1 MSALTQL
8 KLRRNRMI
16 TLPIAF
22 TERMRKQLGAEEAE
36 RLFAALDGV
45 SPVAVRLNPA
55 KCGEE
60 GVWSDGE
67 AIAWSKNG
75 RKLKERPSFT
85 LDTAFHAGA
94 YYVQEAASQFIDYV
108 ISGEDLQGKRVLDM
122 CSAPGGKTTIY
133 STAVGVDGLVVANEY
148 VRSRANILADNVR
161 KWGMGNV
168 LVTNNA
174 PEHIAQFEGWFD
186 LVAVDAPCSGEGMFR
201 KEEVARE
208 DWSDEA
214 VKMCAQRQMSI
225 VREAWQS
232 LKDGG
237 LFIYST
243 CTFNDEEDEGV
254 LQAFIDE
261 MGDVFEPSHRIDV
274 APEWGIVSGE
284 VGAFQTFRFFPHNT
298 DSEGLFVAVARKAEA
313 TTQRTPKSR
322 KKVMQE
328 VDKVSRKELLRWL
341 QEAEQYTFAMVADTI
356 YGYRTEQ
363 FKAVQALSEGLTAI
377 YSGVA
382 MGQIFKGKLKPDWA
396 LSQHVGLN
404 RKAVATEE
412 LDESRA
418 LDYLR
423 KKDIAVGDMVEGIN
437 LVTHNGRAL
446 GFAKKVGAR
455 CNNLYPNSLKIMNM

>member
-1 MSALTQL
+1 M
-8 KLRRNRMI
+8 REF
-16 TLPIAF
+16 PVAF

-36 RLFAALDGV
+36 CLFAALDSV

-60 GVWSDGE
+60 GVWSNGE
-67 AIAWSKNG
+67 VIGWNPNG
-75 RKLKERPSFT
+75 RKLQVRPSFT

-108 ISGEDLQGKRVLDM
+108 IAGEDLQGKRVLDM
-122 CSAPGGKTTIY
+122 CAAPGGKSTIY
-133 STAVGVDGLVVANEY
+133 STAVGIDGLVVANEY
-148 VRSRANILADNVR
+148 VRSRANVLADNVR

-208 DWSDEA
+208 DWSEEA
-214 VKMCAQRQMSI
+214 VKMCAARQMSI

-243 CTFNDEEDEGV
+243 CTFNDEEDEGI
-254 LQAFIDE
+254 LTAFIEE
-261 MGDVFEPSHRIDV
+261 MGDVFEPSQKIDV
-274 APEWGIVSGE
+274 DEAWGVVKGE
-284 VGAFQTFRFFPHNT
+284 VGAFQTFRFFPHKT
-298 DSEGLFVAVARKAEA
+298 DSEGLFVAVARKSEA
-313 TTQRTPKSR
+313 TTQRTPKAR
-322 KKVMQE
+322 KKVMQD
-328 VDKVSRKELLRWL
+328 VDKNSRKELSRWL
-341 QEAEQYTFAMVADTI
+341 QESENYTYAMVADTI
-356 YGYRTEQ
+356 YAYRAEQ

-396 LSQHVGLN
+396 LSQYVGLERN
-404 RKAVATEE
+404 VVAAEE
-412 LDESRA
+412 LDDERA

-423 KKDIAVGDMVEGIN
+423 KRDIAVGDMVEGMN
-437 LVTHNGRAL
+437 LVTHKGRPL
-446 GFAKKVGAR
+446 GFVKRVGAR

>member
-1 MSALTQL
+1 MNTQ
-8 KLRRNRMI
+8 
-16 TLPIAF
+16 LPIAF

-36 RLFAALDGV
+36 RLFEALDSV
-45 SPVAVRLNPA
+45 SPVSVRLNPA
-55 KCGEE
+55 KCGED
-60 GVWSDGE
+60 GVWREGE

-94 YYVQEAASQFIDYV
+94 YYVQEAASQFIDH
-108 ISGEDLQGKRVLDM
+108 IIAGEELQGKRVLDM

-133 STAVGVDGLVVANEY
+133 STAVGVEGLVVANEY

-161 KWGMGNV
+161 KWGFGNV

-174 PEHIAQFEGWFD
+174 PEHLAQFEGWFD

-201 KEEVARE
+201 KEEVART
-208 DWSDEA
+208 DWSEDA
-214 VKMCAQRQMSI
+214 VKMCATRQLSI

-243 CTFNDEEDEGV
+243 CTFNEDEDEGV
-254 LQAFIDE
+254 LHTFIE
-261 MGDVFEPSHRIDV
+261 EVGDVFESAQRVEID
-274 APEWGIVSGE
+274 EKWGIVRGE
-284 VGAFQTFRFFPHNT
+284 VGAFQTFRFFPHKT
-298 DSEGLFVAVARKAEA
+298 DSEGLFVAVARKAEP
-313 TTQRTPKSR
+313 TTQRTPKAR
-322 KKVMQE
+322 KRVMQD
-328 VDKVSRKELLRWL
+328 VDKTARKELAKWL
-341 QEAEQYTFAMVADTI
+341 KDADNYTFAEVVDTI
-356 YGYRTEQ
+356 YAYRAEQ
-363 FKAVQALSEGLTAI
+363 FKAVQALSENLTAI

-396 LSQHVGLN
+396 LSQYVGFE
-404 RKAVATEE
+404 RKAVAVEE
-412 LDESRA
+412 VDELRA

-423 KKDIAVGDMVEGIN
+423 KKDIAVGDMAEGIN
-437 LVTHNGRAL
+437 LLTHKGRAL
-446 GFAKKVGAR
+446 GFVKKVGAR

>member
-1 MSALTQL
+1 MKA
-8 KLRRNRMI
+8 
-16 TLPIAF
+16 LPIAF

-36 RLFAALDGV
+36 SLFAALDSV

-60 GVWSDGE
+60 GVWSNGE

-94 YYVQEAASQFIDYV
+94 YYVQEAASQFIDY
-108 ISGEDLQGKRVLDM
+108 IIAGEELQGKRVLDM

-133 STAVGVDGLVVANEY
+133 STAVGEEGLVVANEY

-186 LVAVDAPCSGEGMFR
+186 VVAVDAPCSGEGMFR

-208 DWSDEA
+208 DWSEEA
-214 VKMCAQRQMSI
+214 VKMCAARQLSI

-232 LKDGG
+232 LRDGG

-243 CTFNDEEDEGV
+243 CTFNEDEDEG
-254 LQAFIDE
+254 LLRAFIE
-261 MGDVFEPSHRIDV
+261 ETGDVFEPTQSVEIDD
-274 APEWGIVSGE
+274 AWGIVKGE
-284 VGAFQTFRFFPHNT
+284 VGAFQTFRFFPHKT
-298 DSEGLFVAVARKAEA
+298 DSEGLFVAIARKAEP
-313 TTQRTPKSR
+313 TTQRTPKAR

-328 VDKVSRKELLRWL
+328 VDKNSRKELAKWL
-341 QEAEQYTFAMVADTI
+341 QHTDNYTFAMVADTI
-356 YGYRTEQ
+356 YAYPSVQ

-396 LSQHVGLN
+396 LSQYIGFE
-404 RKAVATEE
+404 RTAVAVEE
-412 LDESRA
+412 VDEERA

-423 KKDIAVGDMVEGIN
+423 KRDIAVGDMAEGIN
-437 LVTHNGRAL
+437 LITHKGRAL
-446 GFAKKVGAR
+446 GFAKRVGAR

>member
-1 MSALTQL
+1 MKA
-8 KLRRNRMI
+8 
-16 TLPIAF
+16 LPIAF
-22 TERMRKQLGAEEAE
+22 TELMRKQLGAEEAE
-36 RLFAALDGV
+36 HLFEALDSV

-55 KCGEE
+55 KCGDE

-67 AIAWSKNG
+67 EIAWSKNG

-94 YYVQEAASQFIDYV
+94 YYVQEAASQFIAHIV
-108 ISGEDLQGKRVLDM
+108 AGEELQGKRVLDM

-174 PEHIAQFEGWFD
+174 PEHIAQFDGWFD

-208 DWSDEA
+208 DWSLEA
-214 VKMCAQRQMSI
+214 VKMCAARQLSI

-232 LKDGG
+232 LKSGG

-254 LQAFIDE
+254 LRTFIDE
-261 MGDVFEPSHRIDV
+261 MGDVFEPSQSIEVDD
-274 APEWGIVSGE
+274 AWGVVRGE
-284 VGAFQTFRFFPHNT
+284 VGTFQTFRFFPHKT

-313 TTQRTPKSR
+313 TTQRTPKAR

-328 VDKVSRKELLRWL
+328 VDKVSRKELSRWL
-341 QEAEQYTFAMVADTI
+341 QEAEDYTFAMVADTI
-356 YGYRTEQ
+356 YAYRTEQ

-396 LSQHVGLN
+396 LSQYVALN
-404 RKAVATEE
+404 RAAVAVEE
-412 LDESRA
+412 LDEQRA

-423 KKDIAVGDMVEGIN
+423 KRDIAVGDMVEGMN

>member
-1 MSALTQL
+1 M
-8 KLRRNRMI
+8 K
-16 TLPIAF
+16 TLPVAF
-22 TERMRKQLGAEEAE
+22 KELMRKQLGAEEAE
-36 RLFAALDGV
+36 HLFEALDSV

-55 KCGEE
+55 KCGDA

-67 AIAWSKNG
+67 AIAWSRNG

-94 YYVQEAASQFIDYV
+94 YYVQEAASQFIDHIV
-108 ISGEDLQGKRVLDM
+108 AGEPLQGKRVLDM

-208 DWSDEA
+208 EWSIDA
-214 VKMCAQRQMSI
+214 VKMCAARQLSI

-232 LKDGG
+232 LKAGG

-243 CTFNDEEDEGV
+243 CTFNDEEDEG
-254 LQAFIDE
+254 LLRTFIDE
-261 MGDVFEPSHRIDV
+261 MGDVFEPSQRVEIDD
-274 APEWGIVSGE
+274 AWGVVRGE
-284 VGAFQTFRFFPHNT
+284 VGVFQTFRFFPHKT

-313 TTQRTPKSR
+313 TMQRTPKAR

-328 VDKVSRKELLRWL
+328 VDKVSRRELMRWL
-341 QEAEQYTFAMVADTI
+341 QDADQYAFAMVADTI
-356 YGYRTEQ
+356 YAYRTEQ

-396 LSQHVGLN
+396 LSQYVGLN
-404 RKAVATEE
+404 RDAVAVEE
-412 LDESRA
+412 LDEQRA

-423 KKDIAVGDMVEGIN
+423 KKDIAVGDMVEGMN
-437 LVTHNGRAL
+437 LMTHNGRAL

>member
-1 MSALTQL
+1 MKA
-8 KLRRNRMI
+8 
-16 TLPIAF
+16 LPIAF
-22 TERMRKQLGAEEAE
+22 TELMRKQLGAEEAE
-36 RLFAALDGV
+36 HLFEALDSA

-55 KCGEE
+55 KCGDE

-67 AIAWSKNG
+67 TIAWSKNG

-94 YYVQEAASQFIDYV
+94 YYVQEAASQFIDHIV
-108 ISGEDLQGKRVLDM
+108 STEELKGKRVLDM

-148 VRSRANILADNVR
+148 VRSRANVLADNVR

-208 DWSDEA
+208 DWSLDA
-214 VKMCAQRQMSI
+214 VKMCAARQLSI

-232 LKDGG
+232 LKAGG

-254 LQAFIDE
+254 LRTFIDE
-261 MGDVFEPSHRIDV
+261 MGDVFEPSQRVEVDD
-274 APEWGIVSGE
+274 AWGVVRGE
-284 VGAFQTFRFFPHNT
+284 VGAFQTFRFFPHKT
-298 DSEGLFVAVARKAEA
+298 DSEGLFVAVARKAEP
-313 TTQRTPKSR
+313 TTQRTPKAR

-328 VDKVSRKELLRWL
+328 IDKVSRKELMRWL
-341 QEAEQYTFAMVADTI
+341 EDAEQYLFAMVSDTI
-356 YGYRTEQ
+356 YAYRTEQ
-363 FKAVQALSEGLTAI
+363 FKAVQSLSEGLTAI
-377 YSGVA
+377 YSGIA

-396 LSQHVGLN
+396 LSQYIGLN
-404 RKAVATEE
+404 RDAVAVEE
-412 LDESRA
+412 LDEQRA

-423 KKDIAVGDMVEGIN
+423 KKDIAVGDMVEGMN
-437 LVTHNGRAL
+437 LVTHNGRVL
-446 GFAKKVGAR
+446 GFAKRVGAR

>member
-1 MSALTQL
+1 MKA
-8 KLRRNRMI
+8 
-16 TLPIAF
+16 LPIAF

-36 RLFAALDGV
+36 SLFAALDSV

-60 GVWSDGE
+60 GVWSNGE

-94 YYVQEAASQFIDYV
+94 YYVQEAASQFIDY
-108 ISGEDLQGKRVLDM
+108 IIAGEELQGKRVLDM

-133 STAVGVDGLVVANEY
+133 STAVGEEGLVVANEY
-148 VRSRANILADNVR
+148 VRSRANVLADNVR

-186 LVAVDAPCSGEGMFR
+186 MVAVDAPCSGEGMFR

-208 DWSDEA
+208 DWSEEA
-214 VKMCAQRQMSI
+214 VKMCAARQLSI

-232 LKDGG
+232 LRDGG

-243 CTFNDEEDEGV
+243 CTFNEDEDEG
-254 LQAFIDE
+254 LLRAFIE
-261 MGDVFEPSHRIDV
+261 ETGDVFEPSQSVEIDD
-274 APEWGIVSGE
+274 AWGIVKGE
-284 VGAFQTFRFFPHNT
+284 VGAFQTFRFFPHKT
-298 DSEGLFVAVARKAEA
+298 DSEGLFVAIARKAEP
-313 TTQRTPKSR
+313 TTQRTPKAR
-322 KKVMQE
+322 KRVMQE
-328 VDKVSRKELLRWL
+328 VDKNSRKELAKWL
-341 QEAEQYTFAMVADTI
+341 QHPDNYTFAMVADTI
-356 YGYRTEQ
+356 YAYPSVQ

-396 LSQHVGLN
+396 LSQYIGFE
-404 RKAVATEE
+404 RTAVAVEE
-412 LDESRA
+412 VDEERA

-423 KKDIAVGDMVEGIN
+423 KRDIAVGDMAEGIN
-437 LVTHNGRAL
+437 LITHKGRAL
-446 GFAKKVGAR
+446 GFAKRVGAR

>member
-1 MSALTQL
+1 MIAL
-8 KLRRNRMI
+8 
-16 TLPIAF
+16 PVAF
-22 TERMRKQLGAEEAE
+22 KERMTKQLGAEEAE
-36 RLFAALDGV
+36 SLFSALDSA

-108 ISGEDLQGKRVLDM
+108 VAQEELQGKRVLDM

-133 STAVGVDGLVVANEY
+133 STAVGRDGLVVANEY
-148 VRSRANILADNVR
+148 VRQRANVLADNVR

-208 DWSDEA
+208 DWSEDA
-214 VKMCAQRQMSI
+214 VKMCAARQLSI

-243 CTFNDEEDEGV
+243 CTFNEDEDEG
-254 LQAFIDE
+254 LLRAFMAE
-261 MGDVFEPSHRIDV
+261 VGDVFVPSQRIEID
-274 APEWGIVSGE
+274 ESWGVVKGE
-284 VGAFQTFRFFPHNT
+284 VGAFQTFRFFPHKT
-298 DSEGLFVAVARKAEA
+298 DSEGLFVAVARKAEP
-313 TTQRTPKSR
+313 TPQRTPKAR
-322 KKVMQE
+322 KRVMQE
-328 VDKVSRKELLRWL
+328 VDKASRKELSRWL
-341 QEAEQYTFAMVADTI
+341 MDAESHSFALVADTI
-356 YGYRTEQ
+356 YAYSSEQ

-396 LSQHVGLN
+396 LSQYVGVE
-404 RKAVATEE
+404 RKATAVVE
-412 LDESRA
+412 LDEATA

-423 KKDIAVGDMVEGIN
+423 KKDIAVGDMAEGMN
-437 LVTHNGRAL
+437 LVTHRGCAL
-446 GFAKKVGAR
+446 GYAKKIGAR

>member
-1 MSALTQL
+1 MKAL
-8 KLRRNRMI
+8 
-16 TLPIAF
+16 PVAF

-36 RLFAALDGV
+36 SLFAALDGV
-45 SPVAVRLNPA
+45 SPVAIRLNPA

-75 RKLKERPSFT
+75 RKLQERPSFT

-94 YYVQEAASQFIDYV
+94 YYVQEAASQFIDHI
-108 ISGEDLQGKRVLDM
+108 ISHEDLQGKRVLDM

-133 STAVGVDGLVVANEY
+133 STAVGEEGLVVANEY

-186 LVAVDAPCSGEGMFR
+186 VVAVDAPCSGEGMFR

-208 DWSDEA
+208 DWSEEA
-214 VKMCAQRQMSI
+214 VKMCAARQLSI

-232 LKDGG
+232 LKEGG

-243 CTFNDEEDEGV
+243 CTFNEDEDEG
-254 LQAFIDE
+254 LLRTFIE
-261 MGDVFEPSHRIDV
+261 ELGNVFEPSQRVNVDGK
-274 APEWGIVSGE
+274 WGIVTGE
-284 VGAFQTFRFFPHNT
+284 VGAFQTFRFFPHKT
-298 DSEGLFVAVARKAEA
+298 DSEGLFVAVARKAEP
-313 TTQRTPKSR
+313 TTQRTPKAR

-328 VDKVSRKELLRWL
+328 VDKPSRKELSRWL
-341 QEAEQYTFAMVADTI
+341 QEPDNYVFAMVADTI
-356 YGYRTEQ
+356 YAYRTEQ
-363 FKAVQALSEGLTAI
+363 FKAVQALSENLTAI

-382 MGQIFKGKLKPDWA
+382 MGQVFKGKLKPDWA
-396 LSQHVGLN
+396 LSQYIGFE
-404 RKAVATEE
+404 RKAVAVEE
-412 LDESRA
+412 VDEARA

-423 KKDIAVGDMVEGIN
+423 KKDIAVGDMQEGIN
-437 LVTHNGRAL
+437 LVTHKDRAL
-446 GFAKKVGAR
+446 GFTKRVGAR

>member
-1 MSALTQL
+1 MRAL
-8 KLRRNRMI
+8 
-16 TLPIAF
+16 PVAF

-36 RLFAALDGV
+36 RLFEALDSV

-55 KCGEE
+55 KCGDE

-94 YYVQEAASQFIDYV
+94 YYVQEAASQFIDYIV
-108 ISGEDLQGKRVLDM
+108 SQEDLQGKRVLDM

-133 STAVGVDGLVVANEY
+133 STAVGEDGLVVANEY

-208 DWSDEA
+208 DWSEEA
-214 VKMCAQRQMSI
+214 VKMCAARQLSI

-243 CTFNDEEDEGV
+243 CTFNEDEDEG
-254 LQAFIDE
+254 LLRAFIE
-261 MGDVFEPSHRIDV
+261 EVGEVFEPSQRVEI
-274 APEWGIVSGE
+274 EETWGVVRGE
-284 VGAFQTFRFFPHNT
+284 VGDFQTFRFFPHKT
-298 DSEGLFVAVARKAEA
+298 DSEGLFVAVARKAEP
-313 TTQRTPKSR
+313 TTQRTPKAR
-322 KKVMQE
+322 KRVMQE
-328 VDKVSRKELLRWL
+328 VDKNSRKELMRYL
-341 QEAEQYTFAMVADTI
+341 QQPDNYTFAMVADTI
-356 YGYRTEQ
+356 YAYRTEQ

-377 YSGVA
+377 CSGVA

-396 LSQHVGLN
+396 LSQYVGFE
-404 RKAVATEE
+404 RKSVAVEE
-412 LDESRA
+412 VDESRA

-423 KKDIAVGDMVEGIN
+423 KKDIAVGNMAEGIN
-437 LVTHNGRAL
+437 LITHKGRAL
-446 GFAKKVGAR
+446 GFAKRVGVR

>member
-1 MSALTQL
+1 MRA
-8 KLRRNRMI
+8 
-16 TLPIAF
+16 LPIAF

-55 KCGEE
+55 KCGDE

-67 AIAWSKNG
+67 DIAWSKNG

-94 YYVQEAASQFIDYV
+94 YYVQEAASQFIDH
-108 ISGEDLQGKRVLDM
+108 IIAGEELQGKRVLDM
-122 CSAPGGKTTIY
+122 CAAPGGKTTIY

-148 VRSRANILADNVR
+148 VRTRANVLADNVR

-186 LVAVDAPCSGEGMFR
+186 VVAVDAPCSGEGMFR

-208 DWSDEA
+208 DWSEEA
-214 VKMCAQRQMSI
+214 VKMCAARQMSI

-232 LKDGG
+232 LKEGG

-254 LQAFIDE
+254 LKAFTEE
-261 MGDVFEPSHRIDV
+261 MGDVFEPSQRVDIDD
-274 APEWGIVSGE
+274 AWGVVRSE
-284 VGAFQTFRFFPHNT
+284 VGAFQTFRFFPHKS
-298 DSEGLFVAVARKAEA
+298 DSEGLFVAVARKTESA
-313 TTQRTPKSR
+313 TQRTPKAR
-322 KKVMQE
+322 KKIMQD
-328 VDKVSRKELLRWL
+328 VDKSSRKELSRWL
-341 QEAEQYTFAMVADTI
+341 QESDKYTFAMVADTI
-356 YGYRTEQ
+356 YAYRTEQ
-363 FKAVQALSEGLTAI
+363 FKAVQALSESLTAI

-382 MGQIFKGKLKPDWA
+382 MGQLFKGKLKPDWA
-396 LSQHVGLN
+396 LSQHVGLE
-404 RKAVATEE
+404 RDAVAVEE
-412 LDESRA
+412 LDEVRA

-423 KKDIAVGDMVEGIN
+423 KKDIAVGDMAEGIN
-437 LVTHNGRAL
+437 LVTHNGRSL
-446 GFAKKVGAR
+446 GFVKRVGVR

>member
-1 MSALTQL
+1 MRAL
-8 KLRRNRMI
+8 
-16 TLPIAF
+16 PVAF

-36 RLFAALDGV
+36 KLFAALDATA
-45 SPVAVRLNPA
+45 PVAVRLNPA
-55 KCGEE
+55 KCGED
-60 GVWSDGE
+60 GVWSEGE
-67 AIAWSKNG
+67 AIAWSRNG
-75 RKLKERPSFT
+75 RRLKERPSFT

-94 YYVQEAASQFIDYV
+94 YYVQEAASQFIDHI
-108 ISGEDLQGKRVLDM
+108 ISGEELQGKRVLDM
-122 CSAPGGKTTIY
+122 CAAPGGKTTIY

-148 VRSRANILADNVR
+148 VKSRANILADNVR

-174 PEHIAQFEGWFD
+174 PEHLAQFEGWFD

-208 DWSDEA
+208 DWSEEV
-214 VKMCAQRQMSI
+214 VKMCAARQMSI

-243 CTFNDEEDEGV
+243 CTFDEDEDEGI
-254 LQAFIDE
+254 LRTMIDE
-261 MGDVFEPSHRIDV
+261 MGDVFAPSQRVEI
-274 APEWGIVSGE
+274 EENWGVVRGE
-284 VGAFQTFRFFPHNT
+284 VGAFQTFRFFPHKT
-298 DSEGLFVAVARKAEA
+298 DSEGLFVAVARKAESVS
-313 TTQRTPKSR
+313 QRTPKAR

-328 VDKVSRKELLRWL
+328 VDKTSRKELLRWL
-341 QEAEQYTFAMVADTI
+341 QDSEKQTFAQVGDTI
-356 YGYRTEQ
+356 YAYRSEQ
-363 FKAVQALSEGLTAI
+363 FKAVQALSENLTAI

-396 LSQHVGLN
+396 LSQYVGLE
-404 RKAVATEE
+404 RMAVAVEE
-412 LDESRA
+412 LDEARA

-423 KKDIAVGDMVEGIN
+423 KHDISVGDMAEGVN
-437 LVTHNGRAL
+437 LLTHKGRAL

>member
-1 MSALTQL
+1 MRAL
-8 KLRRNRMI
+8 
-16 TLPIAF
+16 PVAF

-36 RLFAALDGV
+36 RLFEALDSV

-60 GVWSDGE
+60 GVWSEGE
-67 AIAWSKNG
+67 VIEWSANG

-94 YYVQEAASQFIDYV
+94 YYVQEAASQFIDYI
-108 ISGEDLQGKRVLDM
+108 ISGEELQGKRVLDM
-122 CSAPGGKTTIY
+122 CAAPGGKSTIY
-133 STAVGVDGLVVANEY
+133 STAVGIDGLVVANEY
-148 VRSRANILADNVR
+148 VRTRANVLADNVR

-208 DWSDEA
+208 DWSEDA
-214 VKMCAQRQMSI
+214 VKMCAARQLSI

-232 LKDGG
+232 LKEGG

-243 CTFNDEEDEGV
+243 CTFNDDEDEGV
-254 LQAFIDE
+254 LESFIDE
-261 MGDVFEPSHRIDV
+261 MGEVFEPSRKIEVD
-274 APEWGIVSGE
+274 EKWGVVVGE
-284 VGAFQTFRFFPHNT
+284 VGAFQTFRFFPHKT
-298 DSEGLFVAVARKAEA
+298 DSEGLFVAVARKAESA
-313 TTQRTPKSR
+313 TQRTPKAR

-328 VDKVSRKELLRWL
+328 VDKTSRKELSRWL
-341 QEAEQYTFAMVADTI
+341 QESDKYTYAMVADTI
-356 YGYRTEQ
+356 YAYRTEQ

-396 LSQHVGLN
+396 LSQYVDLE
-404 RKAVATEE
+404 RKAVAVVELTEE
-412 LDESRA
+412 DA
-418 LDYLR
+418 LNYLR
-423 KKDIAVGDMVEGIN
+423 KRDIAVGDMVDGMN
-437 LVTHNGRAL
+437 LVTHNGCAL
-446 GFAKKVGAR
+446 GFAKRVGMR
-455 CNNLYPNSLKIMNM
+455 SNNLYPNSLKIMNM

>member
-1 MSALTQL
+1 MKTP
-8 KLRRNRMI
+8 
-16 TLPIAF
+16 LPVAF

-36 RLFAALDGV
+36 RLFVALDSV

-60 GVWSDGE
+60 GVWGDGE
-67 AIAWSKNG
+67 AIVWSENG

-94 YYVQEAASQFIDYV
+94 YYVQEAASQFIDH
-108 ISGEDLQGKRVLDM
+108 IIAGEALQGKRVLDM
-122 CSAPGGKTTIY
+122 CAAPGGKTTIY
-133 STAVGVDGLVVANEY
+133 STAVGVEGLVVANEY

-174 PEHIAQFEGWFD
+174 PEHLAQFEGWFD
-186 LVAVDAPCSGEGMFR
+186 MVAVDAPCSGEGMFR
-201 KEEVARE
+201 KEEVARA
-208 DWSDEA
+208 DWSEEV
-214 VKMCAQRQMSI
+214 VKMCVARQMSI

-243 CTFNDEEDEGV
+243 CTFNEDEDEGV
-254 LQAFIDE
+254 LRAFIEE
-261 MGDVFEPSHRIDV
+261 MGDVFAPSQRVEID
-274 APEWGIVSGE
+274 EKWGIVKGE
-284 VGAFQTFRFFPHNT
+284 VGVFQTFRFFPHKT
-298 DSEGLFVAVARKAEA
+298 DSEGLFVAVARKAEP
-313 TTQRTPKSR
+313 TTQHTPKAR
-322 KKVMQE
+322 KRVMQE
-328 VDKVSRKELLRWL
+328 VDKSARKELMKWL
-341 QEAEQYTFAMVADTI
+341 KDADRHTFAEVGDTI
-356 YGYRTEQ
+356 YAYCTEQ
-363 FKAVQALSEGLTAI
+363 FKAVQVLSEGLTAI

-396 LSQHVGLN
+396 LSQYVGLE
-404 RKAVATEE
+404 RTVVAVEE
-412 LDESRA
+412 LDEARA

-423 KKDIAVGDMVEGIN
+423 KRDIAVGDMAEGVN
-437 LVTHNGRAL
+437 LLTHKGRAL
-446 GFAKKVGAR
+446 GFVKRVGAR

>member
-1 MSALTQL
+1 MIAL
-8 KLRRNRMI
+8 
-16 TLPIAF
+16 PVAF
-22 TERMRKQLGAEEAE
+22 EEAE
-36 RLFAALDGV
+36 RLFSALDSA

-94 YYVQEAASQFIDYV
+94 YYVQEAASQFIDHV
-108 ISGEDLQGKRVLDM
+108 IAQEELQGKRVLDM

-133 STAVGVDGLVVANEY
+133 STAVGCDGLVVANEY

-208 DWSDEA
+208 DWSEDA
-214 VKMCAQRQMSI
+214 VKMCAARQLSI

-243 CTFNDEEDEGV
+243 CTFNEDEDEGV
-254 LQAFIDE
+254 LRAFMAE
-261 MGDVFEPSHRIDV
+261 CGDVFVPSQRVEIDD
-274 APEWGIVSGE
+274 EWGVVRGE
-284 VGAFQTFRFFPHNT
+284 VGAFQTFRFFPHKT
-298 DSEGLFVAVARKAEA
+298 DSEGLFVAVARKAEP
-313 TTQRTPKSR
+313 TSQRTPKAR

-328 VDKVSRKELLRWL
+328 VDKASRKELSRWL
-341 QEAEQYTFAMVADTI
+341 MDAENHSFALVADTI
-356 YGYRTEQ
+356 YAYSSEQ
-363 FKAVQALSEGLTAI
+363 FKAVQALSESLTAI

-396 LSQHVGLN
+396 LSQYVGVE
-404 RKAVATEE
+404 RKATAVVE
-412 LDESRA
+412 LDAATA

-423 KKDIAVGDMVEGIN
+423 KKDIAVGDMAEGVN
-437 LVTHNGRAL
+437 LVMHNGRAL
-446 GFAKKVGAR
+446 GYAKKIGAR

>member
-148 VRSRANILADNVR
+148 VRSRANILVDNVR

-313 TTQRTPKSR
+313 TTQRTPKAR

-328 VDKVSRKELLRWL
+328 VDKVSRKELSRWL

-412 LDESRA
+412 LDEARA

>member
-1 MSALTQL
+1 MKA
-8 KLRRNRMI
+8 
-16 TLPIAF
+16 LPIAF
-22 TERMRKQLGAEEAE
+22 KERMYNQLGAEEAE
-36 RLFAALDGV
+36 SLFVALDGV

-67 AIAWSKNG
+67 RIEWSKNG
-75 RKLKERPSFT
+75 YKLTTRPSFT

-94 YYVQEAASQFIDYV
+94 YYVQEAASQFIDNV
-108 ISGEDLQGKRVLDM
+108 ISGEELQGKRVLDM

-148 VRSRANILADNVR
+148 VRARANVLADNVR

-214 VKMCAQRQMSI
+214 VKMCAARQLSI

-232 LKDGG
+232 LKEGG

-243 CTFNDEEDEGV
+243 CTFNDEEDEGI
-254 LQAFIDE
+254 LQSFIEE
-261 MGDVFEPSHRIDV
+261 MGDVFEPSQKIDI
-274 APEWGIVSGE
+274 APEWGVVVGE
-284 VGAFQTFRFFPHNT
+284 VGSFQTFRFFPHKT
-298 DSEGLFVAVARKAEA
+298 DSEGLFVAVARKMEHS
-313 TTQRTPKSR
+313 TQRTPKAR
-322 KKVMQE
+322 KRVMQE
-328 VDKVSRKELLRWL
+328 VDKTSRKELSQWL
-341 QEAEQYTFAMVADTI
+341 QEWDKYTYAMVADTI
-356 YGYRTEQ
+356 YAYRNEQ

-396 LSQHVGLN
+396 LSQYIGLN
-404 RKAVATEE
+404 REAVAVEE
-412 LDESRA
+412 LDDTRA

-423 KKDIAVGDMVEGIN
+423 KRDIAVGDMVEGIN
-437 LVTHNGRAL
+437 LVTHRCRAL
-446 GFAKKVGAR
+446 GFVKRIGAR
-455 CNNLYPNSLKIMNM
+455 CNNLYPNSLKILNM

>member
-1 MSALTQL
+1 MKA
-8 KLRRNRMI
+8 
-16 TLPIAF
+16 LPIAF
-22 TERMRKQLGAEEAE
+22 TERMRKQLGAEEAGS
-36 RLFAALDGV
+36 LFAALDSV

-60 GVWSDGE
+60 GVWSNGE

-94 YYVQEAASQFIDYV
+94 YYVQEAASQFIDYI
-108 ISGEDLQGKRVLDM
+108 ISHEELQGKRVLDM

-133 STAVGVDGLVVANEY
+133 SIAVGAEGLVVANEY
-148 VRSRANILADNVR
+148 VRSRANVLADNVR
-161 KWGMGNV
+161 KWGVGNV

-186 LVAVDAPCSGEGMFR
+186 MVAVDAPCSGEGMFR

-208 DWSDEA
+208 DWSEEA
-214 VKMCAQRQMSI
+214 VKMCAARQLSI

-232 LKDGG
+232 LRDGG

-243 CTFNDEEDEGV
+243 CTFNEDEDEG
-254 LQAFIDE
+254 LLRAFIE
-261 MGDVFEPSHRIDV
+261 ATGDVFEPSQSVEIDD
-274 APEWGIVSGE
+274 AWGIVKGE
-284 VGAFQTFRFFPHNT
+284 VGAFQTFRFFPHKT
-298 DSEGLFVAVARKAEA
+298 DSEGLFVAIARKAEP
-313 TTQRTPKSR
+313 TTQRTPKAR
-322 KKVMQE
+322 KRVMQE
-328 VDKVSRKELLRWL
+328 VDKNSRKELAKWL
-341 QEAEQYTFAMVADTI
+341 QHPDNYTFAMVADTI
-356 YGYRTEQ
+356 YAYPSVQ

-396 LSQHVGLN
+396 LSQYIGFE
-404 RKAVATEE
+404 RTAVAVEE
-412 LDESRA
+412 VDEERA

-423 KKDIAVGDMVEGIN
+423 KRDIAVGDMAEGIN
-437 LVTHNGRAL
+437 LITHKGRAL
-446 GFAKKVGAR
+446 GFAKRVGTR

>member
-1 MSALTQL
+1 MKA
-8 KLRRNRMI
+8 
-16 TLPIAF
+16 LPIAF
-22 TERMRKQLGAEEAE
+22 TELMRKQLGAEEAE
-36 RLFAALDGV
+36 HLFEALDSV

-55 KCGEE
+55 KCGDE

-67 AIAWSKNG
+67 EIAWSKNG

-94 YYVQEAASQFIDYV
+94 YYVQEAASQFIAHIV
-108 ISGEDLQGKRVLDM
+108 AVEELQGKRVLDM

-208 DWSDEA
+208 DWSLEA
-214 VKMCAQRQMSI
+214 VKMCAARQLSI

-232 LKDGG
+232 LKAGG

-254 LQAFIDE
+254 LRTFIDE
-261 MGDVFEPSHRIDV
+261 MGDVFEPSQSIEVDD
-274 APEWGIVSGE
+274 AWGVVRGE
-284 VGAFQTFRFFPHNT
+284 VGTFQTFRFFPHKT

-313 TTQRTPKSR
+313 TTQRTPKAR

-328 VDKVSRKELLRWL
+328 VDKVSRKELSRWL
-341 QEAEQYTFAMVADTI
+341 QEAENYTFAMVADTI
-356 YGYRTEQ
+356 YAYRTEQ

-396 LSQHVGLN
+396 LSQYVALN
-404 RKAVATEE
+404 RAAVAVEE
-412 LDESRA
+412 LDEQRA

-423 KKDIAVGDMVEGIN
+423 KRDIAVGDMVEGMN

>member
-1 MSALTQL
+1 
-8 KLRRNRMI
+8 MI
-16 TLPIAF
+16 ALPIAF
-22 TERMRKQLGAEEAE
+22 KERMTKQLGAEEAE
-36 RLFAALDGV
+36 RLFSALDSA

-55 KCGEE
+55 KCGEV

-94 YYVQEAASQFIDYV
+94 YYVQEAASQFIDHIV
-108 ISGEDLQGKRVLDM
+108 SHEDLQGKRVLDM

-133 STAVGVDGLVVANEY
+133 STAVGRDGLVVANEY
-148 VRSRANILADNVR
+148 VRQRANILADNVR

-201 KEEVARE
+201 KEAVARE
-208 DWSDEA
+208 DWSEDA
-214 VKMCAQRQMSI
+214 VKMCAARQLSI

-243 CTFNDEEDEGV
+243 CTFNEDEDEG
-254 LQAFIDE
+254 LLRAFME
-261 MGDVFEPSHRIDV
+261 EVGDVFVPSQRVEVDDS
-274 APEWGIVSGE
+274 WGVVRGE
-284 VGAFQTFRFFPHNT
+284 VGPFQTFRFFPHKT
-298 DSEGLFVAVARKAEA
+298 DSEGLFVAVARKAEP
-313 TTQRTPKSR
+313 TPQRTPKAR
-322 KKVMQE
+322 KRVMQE
-328 VDKVSRKELLRWL
+328 VDKASRKELSRWL
-341 QEAEQYTFAMVADTI
+341 MDAENHTFALVADTI
-356 YGYRTEQ
+356 YAYNAEQ
-363 FKAVQALSEGLTAI
+363 FKAVQALSESLTAI

-396 LSQHVGLN
+396 LSQYVGVE
-404 RKAVATEE
+404 RKATAVVE
-412 LDESRA
+412 LDEATA

-423 KKDIAVGDMVEGIN
+423 KKDIAVGDMAEGMN
-437 LVTHNGRAL
+437 LVTHQGRAL
-446 GFAKKVGAR
+446 GYAKKIGAR

>member
-1 MSALTQL
+1 MRAL
-8 KLRRNRMI
+8 
-16 TLPIAF
+16 PVAF

-36 RLFAALDGV
+36 RLFEALDSV

-55 KCGEE
+55 KCGDE

-94 YYVQEAASQFIDYV
+94 YYVQEAASQFIDYIV
-108 ISGEDLQGKRVLDM
+108 SQEDLQGKRVLDM

-133 STAVGVDGLVVANEY
+133 STAVGEDGLVVANEY
-148 VRSRANILADNVR
+148 VRTRANILADNVR

-208 DWSDEA
+208 DWSEEA
-214 VKMCAQRQMSI
+214 VKMCAARQLSI

-243 CTFNDEEDEGV
+243 CTFNEDEDEG
-254 LQAFIDE
+254 LLRAFIE
-261 MGDVFEPSHRIDV
+261 EVGEVFEPSQRVEI
-274 APEWGIVSGE
+274 EETWGVVRGE
-284 VGAFQTFRFFPHNT
+284 VGDFQTFRFFPHKT
-298 DSEGLFVAVARKAEA
+298 DSEGLFVAVARKAEP
-313 TTQRTPKSR
+313 TTQRTPKAR
-322 KKVMQE
+322 KRVMQE
-328 VDKVSRKELLRWL
+328 VDKNSRKELMRYL
-341 QEAEQYTFAMVADTI
+341 QQPDNYTFAMVADTI
-356 YGYRTEQ
+356 YAYRTEQ

-377 YSGVA
+377 CSGVA

-396 LSQHVGLN
+396 LSQYVGFE
-404 RKAVATEE
+404 RKSVAVEE
-412 LDESRA
+412 VDESRA

-423 KKDIAVGDMVEGIN
+423 KKDIAVGNMAEGIN
-437 LVTHNGRAL
+437 LITHKGRAL
-446 GFAKKVGAR
+446 GFAKRVGVR

>member
-1 MSALTQL
+1 MRAL
-8 KLRRNRMI
+8 
-16 TLPIAF
+16 PVAF
-22 TERMRKQLGAEEAE
+22 TERMRKQLGVEEAE
-36 RLFAALDGV
+36 RLFESLDSV

-55 KCGEE
+55 KCGDE

-94 YYVQEAASQFIDYV
+94 YYVQEAASQFIDYIV
-108 ISGEDLQGKRVLDM
+108 SQEDLQGKRVLDM

-133 STAVGVDGLVVANEY
+133 STAVGEDGLVVANEY

-208 DWSDEA
+208 DWSEEA
-214 VKMCAQRQMSI
+214 VKMCAARQLSI

-243 CTFNDEEDEGV
+243 CTFNEDEDEG
-254 LQAFIDE
+254 LLRAFIEDVGE
-261 MGDVFEPSHRIDV
+261 VFEPSQRVEI
-274 APEWGIVSGE
+274 EEIWGVVRGE
-284 VGAFQTFRFFPHNT
+284 VGDFQTFRFFPHKT
-298 DSEGLFVAVARKAEA
+298 DSEGLFVAVARKAEP
-313 TTQRTPKSR
+313 TTQRTPKAR
-322 KKVMQE
+322 KRVMQE
-328 VDKVSRKELLRWL
+328 VDKNSRKELMRYL
-341 QEAEQYTFAMVADTI
+341 QQPDNYTFAMVADTI
-356 YGYRTEQ
+356 YAYRTEQ

-377 YSGVA
+377 CSGVA

-396 LSQHVGLN
+396 LSQYVGFE
-404 RKAVATEE
+404 RKSVAVEE
-412 LDESRA
+412 VDESRA

-423 KKDIAVGDMVEGIN
+423 KKDIAVGNMAEGIN
-437 LVTHNGRAL
+437 LITHKGRAL
-446 GFAKKVGAR
+446 GFAKRVGVR

>member
-1 MSALTQL
+1 MRA
-8 KLRRNRMI
+8 
-16 TLPIAF
+16 LPIAF

-36 RLFAALDGV
+36 RLFAALDSV
-45 SPVAVRLNPA
+45 SSVAVRLNPA
-55 KCGEE
+55 KCGDE

-94 YYVQEAASQFIDYV
+94 YYVQEAASQFIDHI
-108 ISGEDLQGKRVLDM
+108 ISAEDLQGKRILDM

-133 STAVGVDGLVVANEY
+133 STAVGADGLVVANEY

-186 LVAVDAPCSGEGMFR
+186 VVAVDAPCSGEGMFR

-208 DWSDEA
+208 DWSEEA
-214 VKMCAQRQMSI
+214 VKMCAARQLSI

-243 CTFNDEEDEGV
+243 CTFNEDEDEG
-254 LQAFIDE
+254 LLKAFIE
-261 MGDVFEPSHRIDV
+261 EVGDVFEPSQRVEIED
-274 APEWGIVSGE
+274 AWGIVRGE
-284 VGAFQTFRFFPHNT
+284 VGAFQTFRFFPHKT
-298 DSEGLFVAVARKAEA
+298 DSEGLFVAVARKAEP
-313 TTQRTPKSR
+313 TTQRTPKAR

-328 VDKVSRKELLRWL
+328 VDKNSRKELSRWL
-341 QEAEQYTFAMVADTI
+341 QGAENHTFAMVADTI
-356 YGYRTEQ
+356 YAYRTEQ

-396 LSQHVGLN
+396 LSQYVALE
-404 RKAVATEE
+404 REAVAVEE
-412 LDESRA
+412 LDEARA

-423 KKDIAVGDMVEGIN
+423 KKDIAVGNMTEGMN
-437 LVTHNGRAL
+437 LVTHKGRAL
-446 GFAKKVGAR
+446 GFAKRVGAR